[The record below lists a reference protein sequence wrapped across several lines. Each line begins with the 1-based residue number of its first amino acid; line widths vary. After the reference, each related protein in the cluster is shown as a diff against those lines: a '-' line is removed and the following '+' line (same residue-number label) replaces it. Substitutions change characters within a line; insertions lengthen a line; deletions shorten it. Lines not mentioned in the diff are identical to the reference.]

1 MGPFDDAGNVGHH
14 ERTAVTYLHDA
25 EIGFQRGEGV
35 VGYLGFRGRYYG
47 EQRGF
52 AGVRE
57 SDQPHV
63 GEYLQFQ
70 NERPFL
76 SGFARLS
83 VARRLVGRCLEV
95 PVAQTAPSAGEQ
107 DEFLTVF
114 RHFAYDF
121 ACVGVAGHGAERYG
135 YHGIFAALSRRAG
148 AGTRFTVLGEYVP
161 LVFQVYQRPV
171 LAVAAQDD
179 AAAPSAVA
187 AVGPAESDEFFA
199 PEMSRTG
206 PSRPRTGEYLDVIYE
221 VR

>member
-1 MGPFDDAGNVGHH
+1 M
-14 ERTAVTYLHDA
+14 
-25 EIGFQRGEGV
+25 
-35 VGYLGFRGRYYG
+35 
-47 EQRGF
+47 
-52 AGVRE
+52 
-57 SDQPHV
+57 
-63 GEYLQFQ
+63 
-70 NERPFL
+70 
-76 SGFARLS
+76 
-83 VARRLVGRCLEV
+83 

-179 AAAPSAVA
+179 AAAPSSRNLPASPTGMEYPSSSTTHSPHPSTAVRSSGA
-187 AVGPAESDEFFA
+187 QI
-199 PEMSRTG
+199 
-206 PSRPRTGEYLDVIYE
+206 L
-221 VR
+221 